1 MLKISWR
8 PTATDDLAEIVAF
21 IAEHSVQAARTIK
34 QRIESA
40 VLPLAEHPYLYRS
53 GRVPGTR
60 ELVAHPNY
68 VVVYRVTDT
77 AVEVV
82 NVLHSRQEYP

>member
-8 PTATDDLAEIVAF
+8 PTATEDLADIIAY
-21 IAEHSVQAARTIK
+21 IAERSPQAARNIK

-40 VLPLAEHPYLYRS
+40 VLPVAEHPYLYRP

-60 ELVAHPNY
+60 EIVAHPNY
-68 VVVYRVTDT
+68 VVVYKVTDS
-77 AVEVV
+77 AIEVV
-82 NVLHSRQEYP
+82 NVVHARTEYP

>member
-1 MLKISWR
+1 MLPVVWLDDAI
-8 PTATDDLAEIVAF
+8 TDLTTIITFVAN
-21 IAEHSVQAARTIK
+21 ENPSAARRLK
-34 QRIESA
+34 ARLEA
-40 VLPLAEHPYLYRS
+40 APLTLTEHPYLYPI

-68 VVVYRVTDT
+68 VLVYRVSSERI
-77 AVEVV
+77 EVV